1 MLTEAPVGSSL
12 PGLSRRLSEGVASL
26 EGASRDIELGRGE
39 LTAWRGGGVNRLI
52 PQVCLGSGL

>member
-26 EGASRDIELGRGE
+26 EGASRDCELRHGE
-39 LTAWRGGGVNRLI
+39 LTAQQGGGVIIYIFLI
-52 PQVCLGSGL
+52 FYFFLQ

>member
-26 EGASRDIELGRGE
+26 EGASRDCELRHGE
-39 LTAWRGGGVNRLI
+39 LTAQQGGGVNRLI
-52 PQVCLGSGL
+52 PQVCLGCGL

>member
-26 EGASRDIELGRGE
+26 EGASLEGASSPETWGAHSRARR
-39 LTAWRGGGVNRLI
+39 W
-52 PQVCLGSGL
+52 C